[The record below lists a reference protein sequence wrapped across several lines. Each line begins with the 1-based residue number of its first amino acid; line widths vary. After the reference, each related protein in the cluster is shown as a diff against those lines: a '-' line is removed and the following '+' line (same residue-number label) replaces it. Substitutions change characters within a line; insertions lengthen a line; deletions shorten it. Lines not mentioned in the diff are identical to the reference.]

1 MTKEELFIKQ
11 KVIKIVSKKNQ
22 KIVDGGKEKLV
33 IPMESILFLTKNMNP
48 LVSES
53 GEINIKVSD
62 IDDINKI
69 ALPLEAETVDPFI
82 TEFININ
89 DITVFENLI
98 AVIVQGLGL
107 EIIRNNKG
115 HQIIHNIVSYY

>member
-1 MTKEELFIKQ
+1 MKQ
-11 KVIKIVSKKNQ
+11 NFTGYRVPKTLNFK
-22 KIVDGGKEKLV
+22 
-33 IPMESILFLTKNMNP
+33 
-48 LVSES
+48 
-53 GEINIKVSD
+53 
-62 IDDINKI
+62 
-69 ALPLEAETVDPFI
+69 
-82 TEFININ
+82 